1 MCLSLPGNLAA
12 FGLGELEVG
21 RGEFEMIE
29 GETSS
34 EGESTM
40 GSG

>member
-1 MCLSLPGNLAA
+1 MV
-12 FGLGELEVG
+12 ELEVG

-29 GETSS
+29 VETSS